1 MKNTDKK
8 KYFAFISYSHKDSE
22 MAKWLQHEFEYYE
35 LPAILFKERKDL
47 RKEDLPE
54 SFRPVFR
61 DEDEL
66 AGGELKPQISKAL
79 ADSEYLFV
87 ICSPNSAQSV
97 YVESEIREFISL
109 SPTNKRRIFPFIVD
123 GKPHQDEEQKEK
135 ECFPKT
141 LLELSKDKSDPIELI
156 AGDIHATGRDHAFV
170 QILAGTLKEKDVQF
184 SDLWDRYAIEK
195 AEKERK
201 EREDKEKLQIAQSRF
216 VAEKAKQLIE
226 DGDSYLAKRL
236 LVAIHEEQDRPYVA
250 EIEAALRK
258 VHTYNSAILKDHL
271 GEVYSVRY
279 SHDFERLVST
289 SFDKTIR
296 LWNVCTGKCIL
307 EIPISQYV
315 TSVFFTPDDKYIM
328 SGDGRLWDSFTGKEI
343 DYLKNRYCFTIS
355 SDREYLVDLFD
366 RQYPPVL
373 EIRDKNTYK
382 LIHSIEL
389 KGIGNDGI
397 SLISFSGKNG
407 VIAGVSKDS
416 LVIWDYS
423 GKRVDMFAD
432 NLNGHSGKINSIEL
446 SADGKK
452 LLSASGDCTLR
463 VFDIEKGDSKLFEGH
478 KRHAISASFIN
489 NDTQIISASY
499 DNTIKIWDEASTK
512 CLKTLEGHTD
522 IVSCIDYCS
531 RSHRIISSSRDNTIR
546 IWDSSPSKKMEC
558 LIRIGG
564 NVNPFSFNPNKN
576 LLETAL
582 VYGNKDIC
590 LLDLQ
595 SKKQK
600 IGRDGHNEMVCS
612 VVFSQEGNMLA
623 STSYDGTICIWDAM
637 SVTPKKYMHGHTST
651 VTFAVFGCNDRLL
664 ASSSCDGTIRI
675 WNVET
680 EEEQIPPLIGHTSA
694 VDWVSFSHD
703 GKKIVSS
710 SRDRTVRVWD
720 VSSGRCLHVLNKHIL
735 DVTSSMFSNDDK
747 LIISSSMDKTI
758 RIWSAETGECIRVI
772 EGHTDGVYGAALS
785 PEIHDGYIA
794 SVSRDK
800 TLRVWH
806 IDSGVC
812 IFCTDTGY
820 GYGLD
825 HAESVSFSPDGE
837 KIFTGRN
844 NGPIKEYDFLSI
856 PKLINNTRERFKD
869 NPLTPEERRKYY
881 LE

>member
-1 MKNTDKK
+1 MKEKK

-35 LPAILFKERKDL
+35 LPAKLFEKRKNL
-47 RKEDLPE
+47 HKKDLPE

-66 AGGELKPQISKAL
+66 AGGELKPQISETL
-79 ADSEYLFV
+79 ADSEYLIV

-97 YVESEIREFISL
+97 YVDSEIREFISL

-123 GKPHQDEEQKEK
+123 GKPHQDEGQKGK

-279 SHDFERLVST
+279 SHDGERLVST
-289 SFDKTIR
+289 SFDRTIR
-296 LWNVCTGKCIL
+296 IWNVCTGKCIL
-307 EIPISQYV
+307 EIPLSQYI
-315 TSVFFTPDDKYIM
+315 TSVFFTPDDNYIM
-328 SGDGRLWDSFTGKEI
+328 SKNGQLWNSFSGDEV
-343 DYLKNRYCFTIS
+343 DYLKNRYCFAIS
-355 SDREYLVDLFD
+355 SDREYLVDLYG

-432 NLNGHSGKINSIEL
+432 ILNGHSGKIYSIEL

-463 VFDIEKGDSKLFEGH
+463 VFDLEKGESRLFEGH
-478 KRHAISASFIN
+478 KRHVIFATFIKN
-489 NDTQIISASY
+489 ATRIISASY
-499 DNTIKIWDEASTK
+499 DNTIKVWDEASSK
-512 CLKTLEGHTD
+512 CLNTLDAHTD
-522 IVSCIDYCS
+522 AVSCVDYCTENNQ
-531 RSHRIISSSRDNTIR
+531 IISSSHDNTIR
-546 IWDSSPSKKMEC
+546 IWDMSSSDKMKC
-558 LIRIGG
+558 IFRNGG
-564 NVNPFSFNPNKN
+564 NVNPFSFNPIKGQ
-576 LLETAL
+576 LVTAL

-595 SKKQK
+595 SKTQK
-600 IGRDGHNEMVCS
+600 IGRNGHSELVCS
-612 VVFSQEGNMLA
+612 IAFNQAGDMLA
-623 STSYDGTICIWDAM
+623 STSYDGTICIWDALTA
-637 SVTPKKYMHGHTST
+637 TPKKQLLGHTST
-651 VTFAVFGCNDRLL
+651 VTFAVFGCHDSII
-664 ASSSCDGTIRI
+664 ASASCDGTIRI
-675 WNVET
+675 WDVET
-680 EEEQIPPLIGHTSA
+680 GEEQITPLIGHTSA

-703 GKKIVSS
+703 GKMIVSA
-710 SRDRTVRVWD
+710 SRDRTVRIWD
-720 VSSGRCLHVLNKHIL
+720 VSSGKCLHVLNKHIL

-758 RIWSAETGECIRVI
+758 RIWSAATGECIRVI
-772 EGHTDGVYGAALS
+772 EGHTDGVYGVALS
-785 PEIHDGYIA
+785 PESHNGYVA

-844 NGPIKEYDFLSI
+844 NGPIKEYNFLSI